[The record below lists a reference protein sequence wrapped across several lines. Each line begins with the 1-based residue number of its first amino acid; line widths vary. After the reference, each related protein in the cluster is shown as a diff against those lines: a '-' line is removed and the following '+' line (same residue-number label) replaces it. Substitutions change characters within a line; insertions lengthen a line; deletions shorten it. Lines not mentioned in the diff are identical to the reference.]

1 MSGPLV
7 FAQPSPADPLDEIRQ
22 ALHAIQ
28 QRLAA
33 ISSHRRVAPPSAT
46 TLTLIDDGE
55 ALGALIQA
63 KRLYAAR
70 RKRDHLFVGYDLFG
84 EPCWDIL
91 LDLFIAGEERNLIG
105 VSSACIA
112 ACCPPTTALRWLG
125 VLYEQGVI
133 VRASDPDDA
142 RRVHV
147 ALSATGTQLMRAY
160 LATPG
165 PIAD

>member
-1 MSGPLV
+1 MV
-7 FAQPSPADPLDEIRQ
+7 E
-22 ALHAIQ
+22 Q
-28 QRLAA
+28 QLAA
-33 ISSHRRVAPPSAT
+33 VGNHQRPAPPATT
-46 TLTLIDDGE
+46 TLTFDEDG
-55 ALGALIQA
+55 ALGALAHA

-70 RKRDHLFVGYDLFG
+70 RKRNHAFAGYDLFG

-125 VLYEQGVI
+125 VLYERGLI
-133 VRASDPDDA
+133 VRASDPRDA
-142 RRVHV
+142 RRVNV

-160 LATPG
+160 LGTPG